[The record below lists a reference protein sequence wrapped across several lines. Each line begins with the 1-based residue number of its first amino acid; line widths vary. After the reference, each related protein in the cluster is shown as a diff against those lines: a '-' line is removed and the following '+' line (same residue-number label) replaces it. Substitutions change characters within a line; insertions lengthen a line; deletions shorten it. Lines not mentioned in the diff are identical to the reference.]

1 MRKYQNIRLMVQKV
15 TLQLG
20 WKKFLLLKKAKYMGR
35 FIKNIYK
42 TQIKQN
48 LELLKKKKR

>member
-1 MRKYQNIRLMVQKV
+1 MDIMLQSHLM
-15 TLQLG
+15 G
-20 WKKFLLLKKAKYMGR
+20 KKLLGR